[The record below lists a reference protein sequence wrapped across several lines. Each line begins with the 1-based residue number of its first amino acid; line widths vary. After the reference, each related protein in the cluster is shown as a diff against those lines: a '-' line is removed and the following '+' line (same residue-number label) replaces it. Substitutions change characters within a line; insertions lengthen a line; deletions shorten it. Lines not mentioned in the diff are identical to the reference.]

1 MTEHYMQRYKY
12 VLTDV
17 LYGWELGKLKKK
29 NTEKSEEKIQMI
41 SKLLATETVD

>member
-29 NTEKSEEKIQMI
+29 YRKIRRENTNDIQI
-41 SKLLATETVD
+41 IGN

>member
-17 LYGWELGKLKKK
+17 LYGWELGENWKEKNKKHRK
-29 NTEKSEEKIQMI
+29 IRREKYK
-41 SKLLATETVD
+41 

>member
-17 LYGWELGKLKKK
+17 LYGWELGKLEK

>member
-17 LYGWELGKLKKK
+17 LYGWELGKLEKK
-29 NTEKSEEKIQMI
+29 NEKRQK
-41 SKLLATETVD
+41 

>member
-17 LYGWELGKLKKK
+17 LYGWELGKL
-29 NTEKSEEKIQMI
+29 EKI
-41 SKLLATETVD
+41 TENQERRKREK